1 MTKRSVPTA
10 IEELLV
16 SNSEFEYAHLIKF
29 ERPFC
34 KQTQIQI
41 NFVLMQIVMHILQ
54 MQAVI

>member
-29 ERPFC
+29 ERPFA
-34 KQTQIQI
+34 
-41 NFVLMQIVMHILQ
+41 NRPRYR
-54 MQAVI
+54 